1 MGKLYGNDFSQTT
14 ISRFEA
20 LNLSFKNMCKLKPLL
35 QKWLEDADS
44 TLTNPGALSNPMT
57 TPETIGRRRKKRTS
71 IETSVRVA
79 LEKAF
84 LQNPKP
90 TSEEISL
97 LADGLCMEKEVVRV
111 WFCNRRQ
118 KEKRINPPTAALGSP
133 CSAGNPNGAMF
144 AIANSL
150 ANSPLSLVTTSA
162 HNNFNPNVMVKQ
174 E

>member
-1 MGKLYGNDFSQTT
+1 
-14 ISRFEA
+14 
-20 LNLSFKNMCKLKPLL
+20 MCKLKPLL
-35 QKWLEDADS
+35 QKWLEDADN
-44 TLTNPGALSNPMT
+44 TLTNPGQLSNPMT

-84 LQNPKP
+84 MQNPKP
-90 TSEEISL
+90 TSEEISI

-118 KEKRINPPTAALGSP
+118 KEKRINPPTSALGSP
-133 CSAGNPNGAMF
+133 CSVNNGSNAMF
-144 AIANSL
+144 AIANPL
-150 ANSPLSLVTTSA
+150 ATSPLSLVTSSG
-162 HNNFNPNVMVKQ
+162 HSFNPNVMVKQ